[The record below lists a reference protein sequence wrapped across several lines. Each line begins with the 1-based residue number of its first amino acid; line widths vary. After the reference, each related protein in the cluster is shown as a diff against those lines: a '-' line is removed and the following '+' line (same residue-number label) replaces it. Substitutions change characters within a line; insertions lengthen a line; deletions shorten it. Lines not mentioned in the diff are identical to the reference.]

1 MKDIQQSVHGCCAS
15 HNLLTQIKKYFFY
28 KSLLFATY
36 SSAHIFLFV
45 WRSVVKISH
54 TLYQRKSDLIQVH
67 FKSLSK
73 TMSLIETGTLRRKTK
88 ENSGFIQLGK
98 KQNWISH
105 YALQTFWDPFAHK
118 QQNSVFDIFFLF
130 IQKLIVTFNT
140 LVYFSLEAYIKS
152 LHITDKRTDAW
163 WDIFMI
169 WFGPI
174 MSNF

>member
-1 MKDIQQSVHGCCAS
+1 MKDIQQSVHGCGAS
-15 HNLLTQIKKYFFY
+15 QNLLTQIKKYFFLY
-28 KSLLFATY
+28 IKSLLFATY

-98 KQNWISH
+98 KQNWISQ
-105 YALQTFWDPFAHK
+105 YALQPFWDPFVHK
-118 QQNSVFDIFFLF
+118 QQNPVFLF
-130 IQKLIVTFNT
+130 FFSSSGNPVLYTVALQATFWNMN
-140 LVYFSLEAYIKS
+140 SA
-152 LHITDKRTDAW
+152 
-163 WDIFMI
+163 I
-169 WFGPI
+169 WAVGQ
-174 MSNF
+174 